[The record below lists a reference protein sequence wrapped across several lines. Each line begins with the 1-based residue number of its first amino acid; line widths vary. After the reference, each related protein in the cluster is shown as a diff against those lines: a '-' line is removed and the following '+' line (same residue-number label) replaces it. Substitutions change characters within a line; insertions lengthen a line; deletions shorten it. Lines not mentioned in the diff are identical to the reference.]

1 MNIIQQQELLKDL
14 SDQDIAGEMQ
24 RPSGNVPLYLVAGE
38 AKRRADLR
46 ERFKAE
52 QSGPPPTSTVQ
63 EDLLS
68 NIMASQMPAT
78 GIAQGMPQ
86 RQMPMAPPQQ
96 MAMAPQ
102 PQQMAMAPQPQQMP
116 AIAPTGEA
124 PMNQI
129 PQAQGIMAG
138 QQGGMAQGFAG
149 GGLVRE
155 DRKYQDPQGA
165 IVGIN
170 PYISGGLFNPTP
182 VARRDSSG
190 AQAFANLKAQQKANI
205 LAYNAKKQKEREDR
219 EYARD
224 YDPAMAFLYKDVD
237 ANSFGS
243 FGELDPQIV
252 TTNPRD
258 GSIVVSRASDP
269 KPEPNT
275 GDLTLSSDISN
286 MGNQPLD
293 TNATFNSTLPLTA
306 DEIARGT
313 DFRGLRDTNKD
324 IKSNRDAML
333 NLKLGKNPIN
343 FDPGRASALKVDQ
356 IDPALYKGVDPIN
369 IQPRG
374 TVANPTQNKF
384 NKLKLDEIRKRE
396 LEAIRNANVDPY
408 KNMVTRLAER
418 RAALDEDKSGNVA
431 QTLMD
436 LGGRIM
442 AGKSQYGL
450 TNIGEAVS
458 PALKAAQDRKS
469 GQTAREDALLASEM
483 GIISGQRSF
492 DKDLRAQ
499 ANTIVQDRLKENEM
513 INKETARANAQAV
526 DNYNRDVIEEDKE
539 YADNRFLA
547 VQKKNDQKYNTTQ
560 KINLQ
565 QARIAEQVRAKLA
578 DQAEINRMANST
590 NAERRDEARKL
601 QQNLDRELRIL
612 QLRGQSLSES
622 KNDIIRRQEQRDTK
636 EFRREILGKTQ
647 DFTAKENKLNR
658 QAKKDAPAPLIKA
671 FNQANDLPEGT
682 PQEKAF
688 KERIFGAID
697 GSTKAKRSAIASAT
711 RSFNDKYTK
720 WVQERGTPRNAAEW
734 KEAEEGLG
742 LDSVSRALLA
752 LQKQR
757 VMGGSG
763 GPANNATGRG
773 KPAYRQVK

>member
-1 MNIIQQQELLKDL
+1 
-14 SDQDIAGEMQ
+14 
-24 RPSGNVPLYLVAGE
+24 
-38 AKRRADLR
+38 
-46 ERFKAE
+46 
-52 QSGPPPTSTVQ
+52 
-63 EDLLS
+63 
-68 NIMASQMPAT
+68 
-78 GIAQGMPQ
+78 
-86 RQMPMAPPQQ
+86 
-96 MAMAPQ
+96 
-102 PQQMAMAPQPQQMP
+102 MAPQPQQMP

-155 DRKYQDPQGA
+155 DRKYQNPQGP
-165 IVGIN
+165 IVGID
-170 PYISGGLFNPTP
+170 PFAPGGLFNPTS
-182 VARRDSSG
+182 ARRG
-190 AQAFANLKAQQKANI
+190 TTGGRAFSNFKAQRNAKI

-224 YDPAMAFLYKDVD
+224 YDPAMAYMYKDVD
-237 ANSFGS
+237 ADGFGS

-252 TTNPRD
+252 TTDPRD
-258 GSIVVSRASDP
+258 GSIVVSRTSDP

-293 TNATFNSTLPLTA
+293 TNATFNSALPLTT
-306 DEIARGT
+306 DEIAQGT

-333 NLKLGKNPIN
+333 NLELGKNPIE
-343 FDPGRASALKVDQ
+343 FDRGGASALKVDQ
-356 IDPALYKGVDPIN
+356 INPDLYKGVGPIN

-396 LEAIRNANVDPY
+396 LEAIRSANVDPY

-513 INKETARANAQAV
+513 IDKETARANAQAV
-526 DNYNRDVIEEDKE
+526 DNYNRDVIEGDKE

-590 NAERRDEARKL
+590 NAERRDRAREL

-622 KNDIIRRQEQRDTK
+622 KNDIIRRQEQREIK
-636 EFRREILGKTQ
+636 NFRREILGKTQ
-647 DFTAKENKLNR
+647 DFQEKENKLNR
-658 QAKKDAPAPLIKA
+658 RAKKDAPTPLIKA

-688 KERIFGAID
+688 KQRIFGAID

-711 RSFNDKYTK
+711 KSFNTAYTK
-720 WVQERGTPRNAAEW
+720 WTTDNGTPKSAEDW
-734 KEAEEGLG
+734 KEIENSLG
-742 LDSVSRALLA
+742 VDSVSQALLA

-763 GPANNATGRG
+763 GGPRGTLTGNKY
-773 KPAYRQVK
+773 KPAGT